1 VTDAEQP
8 YLWAFRIELDGS
20 LTGPAPAFAPLR
32 IPFGEIVPG
41 SGGLTVDT
49 RDRVF
54 VSSTAG
60 LQMFDT
66 EDRFSGVIE
75 SPVRGKRI
83 TSATFGGEDF
93 AFLYVTLDDQIHRLR
108 TATTG
113 IPFFARDYDQIGG
126 RGGRGGGGG
135 R

>member
-1 VTDAEQP
+1 
-8 YLWAFRIELDGS
+8 
-20 LTGPAPAFAPLR
+20 
-32 IPFGEIVPG
+32 
-41 SGGLTVDT
+41 
-49 RDRVF
+49 
-54 VSSTAG
+54 
-60 LQMFDT
+60 MFDT

-93 AFLYVTLDDQIHRLR
+93 AFLYVTLADQIHRLR

-113 IPFFARDYDQIGG
+113 VAFFARDYDQIGG
-126 RGGRGGGGG
+126 RGGRGGRGGGGG

>member
-1 VTDAEQP
+1 M
-8 YLWAFRIELDGS
+8 
-20 LTGPAPAFAPLR
+20 
-32 IPFGEIVPG
+32 
-41 SGGLTVDT
+41 TVDT

-75 SPVRGKRI
+75 SPVRGEKV

-93 AFLYVTLDDQIHRLR
+93 AFLYVTLADGVYRLR

-113 IPFFARDYDQIGG
+113 IPFFARDYGQIGG
-126 RGGRGGGGG
+126 RGGRGGRGGG
-135 R
+135 NGP